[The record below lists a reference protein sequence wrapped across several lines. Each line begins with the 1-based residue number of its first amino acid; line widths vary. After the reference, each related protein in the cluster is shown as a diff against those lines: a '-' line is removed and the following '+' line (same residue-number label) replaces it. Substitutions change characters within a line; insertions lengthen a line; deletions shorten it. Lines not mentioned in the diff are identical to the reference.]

1 MNPTADPADSAAPSC
16 PRCRTPVLLVVRHPH
31 TWHNRSG
38 APVHGLRESVLCPS
52 CAPDD
57 PTAAALLALLGDG
70 DGPPPDPPAPLGP
83 RLYAWLAAVRA
94 RTPCAAA
101 LADEESRWRAGEL

>member
-1 MNPTADPADSAAPSC
+1 MNTTADPADPAAPSC

-31 TWHNRSG
+31 TWRNRSG

-52 CAPDD
+52 CAPDE
-57 PTAAALLALLGDG
+57 PTAAALLAVLTDDG
-70 DGPPPDPPAPLGP
+70 SAPPDAPAPLGP
-83 RLYAWLAAVRA
+83 LLHAWLAAVR
-94 RTPCAAA
+94 RTPCPAA